1 MSNTLAYHAKLKLHP
16 KKFYNIGYRVFET
29 AAKVGQGANCIKTFF
44 FVTEAAKNASMFVCP
59 FQSVVSQNE

>member
-1 MSNTLAYHAKLKLHP
+1 MPKFKLHP

-44 FVTEAAKNASMFVCP
+44 FVTEATKMLQCLFVL
-59 FQSVVSQNE
+59 FNL